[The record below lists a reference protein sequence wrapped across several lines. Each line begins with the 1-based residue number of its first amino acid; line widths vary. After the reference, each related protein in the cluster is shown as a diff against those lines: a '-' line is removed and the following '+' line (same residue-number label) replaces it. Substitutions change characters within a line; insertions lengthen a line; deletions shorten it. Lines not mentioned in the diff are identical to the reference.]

1 MKSGKLRKPP
11 RPRIVFFGTPVFGQI
26 ILKMLL
32 DAKLNVV
39 AVVTQPDP
47 SPVKILAKDRKI
59 PVLTPNNK
67 QKLLATHHKLAT
79 LKPKLFIVAFYEIII
94 PPEILEIP
102 SKGALNVRPSLLP
115 QHRGPSP
122 IQTAI
127 LEGDSETGV
136 TIVFMDEE
144 MDHGPILSQKTILIA
159 PDETTPTLTAKLA
172 HLGGNLLMETI
183 PKYLSGKIIPH
194 PQNHER
200 ATFTKPIKKKNG
212 KASWARSNE
221 RIERTIRA
229 YKPWPGVWTTVGE
242 MAEQL
247 EQELKTSK
255 HKNLKLKLLAAH
267 LENGV
272 IALDLVQVG
281 RKKPTG
287 LTDFAKEYL
296 K

>member
-11 RPRIVFFGTPVFGQI
+11 RPRIVFFGTPAFGQI
-26 ILKMLL
+26 ILKALL

-39 AVVTQPDP
+39 AVITQPE
-47 SPVKILAKDRKI
+47 SPVKVLAKDRKI
-59 PVLTPNNK
+59 PVSTPDNK
-67 QKLLATHHKLAT
+67 QKLLATHRKLAA
-79 LKPKLFIVAFYEIII
+79 LKPKLFIVASYGIII

-102 SKGALNVRPSLLP
+102 SKGTLDVRPSLLP

-122 IQTAI
+122 IQAAI

-136 TIVFMDEE
+136 TIILMDEE
-144 MDHGPILSQKTILIA
+144 IDHGPILSQKTVPIA
-159 PDETTPTLTAKLA
+159 PDETTPTLTAKLV
-172 HLGGNLLMETI
+172 HLGGNLLVGTI
-183 PKYLSGKIIPH
+183 PEYLSGKIVPH

-200 ATFTKPIKKKNG
+200 ATFTKPIKKEDG
-212 KASWARSNE
+212 EVSWVRSNE
-221 RIERTIRA
+221 RIERMIRA

-247 EQELKTSK
+247 EQELRTPK
-255 HKNLKLKLLAAH
+255 HKNLKLKLLASH

-272 IALDLVQVG
+272 IALDLIQVG
-281 RKKPTG
+281 RKKPTS
-287 LTDFAKEYL
+287 LADFVKEYL